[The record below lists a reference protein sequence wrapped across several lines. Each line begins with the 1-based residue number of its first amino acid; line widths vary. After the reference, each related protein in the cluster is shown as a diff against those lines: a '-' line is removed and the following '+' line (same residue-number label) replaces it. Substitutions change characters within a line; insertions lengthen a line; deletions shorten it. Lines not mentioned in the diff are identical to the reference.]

1 MNTTKNVTPVL
12 LIALCTAAA
21 GADITALGAS
31 RSVGASRFLNL
42 PGSPFQSQYDSY
54 DQWPTF
60 GDMNATART
69 QGGEGATVQ
78 ESVATQASALMKGN
92 KLAFLNTQLTVRP
105 GQWYRGTSGQG
116 QAGAYSDFYFSVEV
130 TSPVDAL
137 LSASARGTVTPFATL
152 NADITASRNGQP
164 MFNYNIAPTGGDY
177 DDSTSWMF
185 RLEPGI
191 WEFTAM
197 TNASGM
203 TGAFNGV
210 DRLGDMR
217 FNFEV
222 TAALVPNVGGA
233 TVLAAMGLLT
243 ALRRRR

>member
-1 MNTTKNVTPVL
+1 MNKTQHALPVL
-12 LIALCTAAA
+12 LLTLCTAAA

-31 RSVGASRFLNL
+31 RSVGASRFLSL

-54 DQWPTF
+54 DQWPAL
-60 GDMNATART
+60 GDMNASVRT

-78 ESVATQASALMKGN
+78 ESVASQASALMKGN
-92 KLAFLNTQLTVRP
+92 KLAFLNSHITVRP

-116 QAGAYSDFYFSVEV
+116 QAGAFSDFYFSVEV
-130 TSPVDAL
+130 TGEVDAL

-152 NADITASRNGQP
+152 NADITASRNGQQ
-164 MFNYNIAPTGGDY
+164 MFNYNIAPTGGAY

-185 RLEPGI
+185 RLTPGI

-197 TNASGM
+197 TNGSGL
-203 TGAFNGV
+203 TGAFDGV

-217 FNFEV
+217 FTFEV
-222 TAALVPNVGGA
+222 SAALVPNVGGA
-233 TVLAAMGLLT
+233 TVLAAMGLVSV
-243 ALRRRR
+243 LRRRR

>member
-1 MNTTKNVTPVL
+1 MKTIQHALPVVL
-12 LIALCTAAA
+12 LTLCTAAA
-21 GADITALGAS
+21 VADITALGAS
-31 RSVGASRFLNL
+31 RSVGASRFLSL

-54 DQWPTF
+54 DQWPAF
-60 GDMNATART
+60 GDMNAVART
-69 QGGEGATVQ
+69 EGGEGATVQ
-78 ESVATQASALMKGN
+78 QSVATQASALMKGN

-105 GQWYRGTSGQG
+105 GQWYRGTAGQG

-130 TSPVDAL
+130 TSEVDAL
-137 LSASARGTVTPFATL
+137 LSASAQGTVTPFATL

-164 MFNYNIAPTGGDY
+164 MFNYNIAPTGGDFE
-177 DDSTSWMF
+177 DSTAWLF
-185 RLEPGI
+185 RLTPGI

-197 TNASGM
+197 TNASGL

-222 TAALVPNVGGA
+222 AAALVPNVGGA
-233 TVLAAMGLLT
+233 TVLAAMGLMT
-243 ALRRRR
+243 VLRRRR